1 MELEQYTH
9 GAPVLRWGI
18 KRSFISYLSRIPDG
32 SVSADAG
39 ASIVSG
45 SYFQFAPD
53 GGGLVGKAGSPAEP
67 GTAED
72 PTPAGVGTAGI
83 RRFRGQVRLSGHHG
97 MMSLFVADPW
107 LEFDAEGAV
116 LSVAEP
122 GHVPGSGA
130 RLELLRLA
138 VPKVAG
144 TEVAGTEVAD
154 TGWTELPAQLAPAAV
169 DLFNGQ
175 YAAGEEMDPV
185 FLGPA

>member
-1 MELEQYTH
+1 MEQFPH

-18 KRSFISYLSRIPDG
+18 KRSFISYLSRLPDG

-45 SYFQFAPD
+45 SYFQFEPD
-53 GGGLVGKAGSPAEP
+53 GGASVADAAAPA
-67 GTAED
+67 A
-72 PTPAGVGTAGI
+72 V
-83 RRFRGQVRLSGHHG
+83 RKFRGHVRLSGHHG

-107 LEFDAEGAV
+107 LEFGAAGAV
-116 LSVAEP
+116 LSVADP
-122 GHVPGSGA
+122 QQVPGSGA

-138 VPKVAG
+138 VPARTGFSGTGAAG
-144 TEVAGTEVAD
+144 REPAGPEVAGTE
-154 TGWTELPAQLAPAAV
+154 WKELPAQLAPAAV
-169 DLFNGQ
+169 ELFNGQ

>member
-1 MELEQYTH
+1 MGMEQLPFD
-9 GAPVLRWGI
+9 APVLRWGI
-18 KRSFISYLSRIPDG
+18 KRSFISYLSRLPDG

-53 GGGLVGKAGSPAEP
+53 CGGLVGEAGSADP

-107 LEFDAEGAV
+107 LEIDAGGAV
-116 LSVAEP
+116 LSVADP
-122 GHVPGSGA
+122 GQMPGSGA

-144 TEVAGTEVAD
+144 TAVAVTR
-154 TGWTELPAQLAPAAV
+154 WTELPARLAPAAV

-185 FLGPA
+185 FLGAA